1 VTDAYQKIIDR
12 LPGFYRAWDYR
23 SNMASITTSTGNLL
37 KEQNK
42 DLFGIMRSHWVDSAF
57 SNDLDLIGA
66 IFRLRRRKN
75 EVDESFRTRIKYF
88 VAEFM
93 GGGTREA
100 ILAQTM
106 LFIGSRQEDHE
117 VDLIENPPTKQT
129 IERPVKN
136 GDSWLMKSNSIND
149 EVFSVIFEVEKG
161 KQDLLSPAI
170 VDSVTNQSIVY
181 NGVVKSGQTLTIDN
195 DGQAKI
201 DNKDVSA
208 KITNS
213 GLKILRKGSIW
224 TFQEST
230 SPNIGKFDEGVFD
243 THVFETAVASVFL
256 KIEWTAR
263 LISAFELKVLN
274 AALERSGVTK
284 EELQGLINRVKSAG
298 VKSIITIANSFSPDT
313 GGKKVAK

>member
-1 VTDAYQKIIDR
+1 
-12 LPGFYRAWDYR
+12 
-23 SNMASITTSTGNLL
+23 
-37 KEQNK
+37 
-42 DLFGIMRSHWVDSAF
+42 
-57 SNDLDLIGA
+57 
-66 IFRLRRRKN
+66 
-75 EVDESFRTRIKYF
+75 
-88 VAEFM
+88 
-93 GGGTREA
+93 
-100 ILAQTM
+100 
-106 LFIGSRQEDHE
+106 
-117 VDLIENPPTKQT
+117 
-129 IERPVKN
+129 
-136 GDSWLMKSNSIND
+136 MKSNSIND

-170 VDSVTNQSIVY
+170 VDSETNQSIVY

-195 DGQAKI
+195 DGHARI
-201 DNKDVSA
+201 DDKDVSA

-263 LISAFELKVLN
+263 LISAFELQVLN

-284 EELQGLINRVKSAG
+284 EELHGLINRIKSAG
-298 VKSIITIANSFSPDT
+298 VKSIITIANSLKPDT